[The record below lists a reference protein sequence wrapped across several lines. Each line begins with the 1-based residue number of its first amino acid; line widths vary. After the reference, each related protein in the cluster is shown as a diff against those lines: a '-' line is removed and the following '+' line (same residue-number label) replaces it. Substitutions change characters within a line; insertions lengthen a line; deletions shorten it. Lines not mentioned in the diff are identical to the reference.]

1 MPTIVTMLTVN
12 QLGTYHVFI
21 HSIVGI
27 HILPCFYTFLKMIMC
42 IFVLLGNVYLDINGG
57 GLPCHSVL
65 TSFVRDIIMLLMQFV
80 VTVQMLPIDTLA
92 KNLIYKVVKISQ
104 LV

>member
-21 HSIVGI
+21 HSIV
-27 HILPCFYTFLKMIMC
+27 FAMFLY
-42 IFVLLGNVYLDINGG
+42 IFENDYMYICAARNVYLDINGG

-65 TSFVRDIIMLLMQFV
+65 TSFVRDMLLMHFV
-80 VTVQMLPIDTLA
+80 VTVQMLLIKTLV

-104 LV
+104 VV